1 MNKSLTATLKY
12 ATLSCRKVSV
22 VATMIQGM
30 PVEEALIL
38 LQFLPKKAAKV
49 LWKLVKAAS
58 SNATNNLGMNT
69 QQLVVKEV
77 KVWRWPKIKRVRA
90 VWRWRMHWYEKHRAF
105 VSVVLDTTPT
115 V

>member
-1 MNKSLTATLKY
+1 
-12 ATLSCRKVSV
+12 
-22 VATMIQGM
+22 
-30 PVEEALIL
+30 
-38 LQFLPKKAAKV
+38 
-49 LWKLVKAAS
+49 
-58 SNATNNLGMNT
+58 MNT